1 MEWTYSLHMRVAGG
15 RILLKVLQ
23 IGQLVFT
30 GAQWRSTLWVTT
42 MLLTVLARPCGCLLV
57 AHVWVSLFPSMR
69 WLTRKCSEARVKSW
83 ASFELNDPHFKEH
96 REVKTLLRNHV
107 HSLSTSRLSY
117 TKDIF
122 AECAWKEEIIFV
134 GKNYKG
140 SVMFNKLQ
148 HTCNPNNDRNNYFLM
163 DNFIAHRWHF
173 KPRRSDSL
181 YTLKLQR

>member
-1 MEWTYSLHMRVAGG
+1 MKVNPLGDYHAPNHFGQTLRLLISCTRVG
-15 RILLKVLQ
+15 
-23 IGQLVFT
+23 
-30 GAQWRSTLWVTT
+30 VTI
-42 MLLTVLARPCGCLLV
+42 
-57 AHVWVSLFPSMR
+57 PSMR

-107 HSLSTSRLSY
+107 HSLSTSRLPY

-148 HTCNPNNDRNNYFLM
+148 HTCNPNNDQNNYFLM